1 MNNNQNEN
9 GKMQLY
15 APLVGAIISL
25 AVAALYY
32 FFWVDKTLS
41 VLWCCIGAA
50 QLIWFVI
57 QLAKSPEV
65 QEKGSQMAERYQKKR
80 QPQKR
85 RHQHKK
91 KKR

>member
-1 MNNNQNEN
+1 MNNDNNEN
-9 GKMQLY
+9 KGMQLY
-15 APLVGAIISL
+15 APLIGAIISL

-65 QEKGSQMAERYQKKR
+65 QEKGGKLAKEYQNKNQPKKR
-80 QPQKR
+80 K
-85 RHQHKK
+85 HQHKK